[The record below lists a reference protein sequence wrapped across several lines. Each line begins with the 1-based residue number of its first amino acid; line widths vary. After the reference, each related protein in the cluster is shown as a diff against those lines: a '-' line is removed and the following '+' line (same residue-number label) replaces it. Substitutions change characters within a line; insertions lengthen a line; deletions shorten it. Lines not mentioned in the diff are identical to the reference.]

1 MGKGYLW
8 FPQRLIMRLVAL
20 NTFIKDFK
28 KNRYELMKLIVEM
41 MLRGI
46 ISIVGGENIIQEQL
60 NDLEDWTYRIKPNL
74 TYLCAWSHSF
84 TLITRF
90 PALLGG
96 KPLEMN
102 EEEKYLNVLADP
114 KIV

>member
-74 TYLCAWSHSF
+74 TYLCAW
-84 TLITRF
+84 
-90 PALLGG
+90 
-96 KPLEMN
+96 
-102 EEEKYLNVLADP
+102 
-114 KIV
+114 